1 MDTRKRLG
9 CHDSEISSG
18 YDKNQKLTGILRQ
31 NTRSGPSHV
40 TIAISIVLL
49 LQILGEFQAC
59 KILRGDLV

>member
-31 NTRSGPSHV
+31 NTRSVV
-40 TIAISIVLL
+40 TAS
-49 LQILGEFQAC
+49 C
-59 KILRGDLV
+59 

>member
-31 NTRSGPSHV
+31 NTRSGHHNV
-40 TIAISIVLL
+40 VMRISNVLF
-49 LQILGEFQAC
+49 LQILGEFQAR